1 MQSTS
6 KPRRA
11 YEVALANRDVP
22 DGTELDEA
30 IATATNIVDLA
41 PLALATMKRFV
52 TGHISCRKAL
62 PSCQLASPP
71 SSRRAQQRGC
81 CRRRARAQGTAPAAI
96 QGKVRVCVPLL
107 G

>member
-1 MQSTS
+1 MKTAKWSISCIAVPTPCYCS
-6 KPRRA
+6 RPAVLPSRGA
-11 YEVALANRDVP
+11 YEVALANRVVP

-30 IATATNIVDLA
+30 IATVTNIVDFV

-71 SSRRAQQRGC
+71 SSRRAQQ
-81 CRRRARAQGTAPAAI
+81 
-96 QGKVRVCVPLL
+96 
-107 G
+107 